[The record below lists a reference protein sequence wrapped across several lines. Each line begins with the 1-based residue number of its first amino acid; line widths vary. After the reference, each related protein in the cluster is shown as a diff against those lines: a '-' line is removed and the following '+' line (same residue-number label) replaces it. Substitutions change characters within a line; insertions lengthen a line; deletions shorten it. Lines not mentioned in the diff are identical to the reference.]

1 MSRVTYH
8 ELDCRYFSYTRRPS
22 SPTVESLLWRG
33 VGLHD
38 LLKSLLTLQLC
49 DSVISTHREF
59 LSSCKHSLPYSKV
72 YRAFSTFALYL
83 RGENK
88 SFASEGI
95 SLHWLKD
102 LCHHFLLFFSSYS
115 LKQLGSSWVSQG
127 VDLCDVGLRKPTDV
141 PTKDAPQRAVRAKT
155 FLLSTKLPALHIS
168 FYPLRCVCAHKHICT
183 PFCFHHSAG
192 FWSSFLASNPM
203 LIFVPHCAP

>member
-1 MSRVTYH
+1 M
-8 ELDCRYFSYTRRPS
+8 

-33 VGLHD
+33 VGLHG

-83 RGENK
+83 RSENK

-102 LCHHFLLFFSSYS
+102 LVTIFFCSSLHTA
-115 LKQLGSSWVSQG
+115 LKQLGTS
-127 VDLCDVGLRKPTDV
+127 
-141 PTKDAPQRAVRAKT
+141 
-155 FLLSTKLPALHIS
+155 
-168 FYPLRCVCAHKHICT
+168 
-183 PFCFHHSAG
+183 
-192 FWSSFLASNPM
+192 
-203 LIFVPHCAP
+203 